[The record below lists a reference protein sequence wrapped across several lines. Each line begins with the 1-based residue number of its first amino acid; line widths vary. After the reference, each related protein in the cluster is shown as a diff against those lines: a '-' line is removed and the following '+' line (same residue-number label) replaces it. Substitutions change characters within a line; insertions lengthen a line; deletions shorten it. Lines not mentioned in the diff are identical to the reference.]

1 MADSSKISVRLTS
14 EIQALLS
21 DHVRHGRRVSDII
34 RTALEGYLGVR
45 PTEGPT
51 ERPTA
56 LQLSDAVSDMSDKL
70 TRLASDVSDIRIRI
84 ERLEAGKTGPSR
96 VRQEQSVRPTTRPT
110 PQSRASSPRRPG
122 RPSSPLRQQIL
133 DLLQAHPEGLRAEEL
148 RVYLQ
153 VRRPIGDTLQGML
166 KGGVIMAQGHGS
178 ARRYVVT
185 A

>member
-70 TRLASDVSDIRIRI
+70 TRLACR
-84 ERLEAGKTGPSR
+84 T
-96 VRQEQSVRPTTRPT
+96 
-110 PQSRASSPRRPG
+110 
-122 RPSSPLRQQIL
+122 
-133 DLLQAHPEGLRAEEL
+133 
-148 RVYLQ
+148 
-153 VRRPIGDTLQGML
+153 
-166 KGGVIMAQGHGS
+166 
-178 ARRYVVT
+178 YVF